1 MYRPSH
7 FREDRP
13 EVMRALVAAFP
24 LATIVRG
31 GAEGPTAD
39 HVPLEFEPSAEGHGR
54 LIGHVARSNP
64 LWQISTDER
73 LLVMFQGPQV
83 YVSPNWYA
91 SKQESGKVVPT
102 WNYVVVH
109 ARCSLRAIHD
119 TVALRGLVERLTD
132 RFEATQAHPWR
143 VADAPADYTEALLKA
158 IVGIELSIHHIEGK
172 WKVSQNHPAGNRRSL
187 IEGLEA
193 QGSEMAMSMSRLVRE
208 HGDDLG

>member
-1 MYRPSH
+1 MYCPAH

-13 EVMRALVAAFP
+13 EVLRDLITGFP

-31 GAEGPTAD
+31 GAEGLTAD
-39 HVPLEFEPSAEGHGR
+39 HVPLEFEPSPEGHGR
-54 LIGHVARSNP
+54 LIGHVARGNP
-64 LWQISTDER
+64 LWQGAPDER
-73 LLVMFQGPQV
+73 LLVIFQGPQV

-102 WNYVVVH
+102 WNYAVVH
-109 ARCSLRAIHD
+109 AHCSLRAIHD
-119 TVALRGLVERLTD
+119 KVALRGIVERLTD

-143 VADAPADYTEALLKA
+143 VADAPADYTEALLQA

-172 WKVSQNHPAGNRRSL
+172 WKVSQNHPPGNRRSL

-193 QGSEMAMSMSRLVRE
+193 QGSDSAMSMSRLVCE